1 MALGG
6 SNSDAVAQDQ
16 IKAFVERIMR
26 MREEA
31 KAINDDIREIYA
43 EAKANGFDK
52 TVLGKIVIHVE
63 RRSKDNVKMLEA
75 QALFDLYLDAFDGAT
90 GTVVATHT
98 HETALSSEAFVRKM
112 RDEEWPD
119 RQAEPAIA
127 ADQGGEGEPGHGTI
141 LPAEPIDRE
150 EEGSLDTGHLSSGQR
165 PEGDPVNPE
174 AGAVIDV
181 GAGESPATLH
191 PAALN
196 ALKLRPYCLH
206 ADDLTQCAGVGKKHC
221 AMCLAAHADAEG
233 MSA

>member
-1 MALGG
+1 MLT
-6 SNSDAVAQDQ
+6 SVQLKQ
-16 IKAFVERIMR
+16 IVTEARPLVERQLDLAEQIAGL
-26 MREEA
+26 REVVTSA
-31 KAINDDIREIYA
+31 GGDWSQLKALVKAQIQDERDDASDGKRVQRILDKADYANAYADMLGIGNLNEKNSFADDADFDPETGEI
-43 EAKANGFDK
+43 
-52 TVLGKIVIHVE
+52 T
-63 RRSKDNVKMLEA
+63 
-75 QALFDLYLDAFDGAT
+75 
-90 GTVVATHT
+90 
-98 HETALSSEAFVRKM
+98 
-112 RDEEWPD
+112 
-119 RQAEPAIA
+119 EPAIA

-150 EEGSLDTGHLSSGQR
+150 EEGSLETGHLSSGQR